1 MIKQLQGIK
10 FKIDRAYENIRNLEA
25 EVRVFLESEPYT
37 IIEKQQF
44 GVEKDS
50 LNIIDPPG
58 PVTPP
63 PLSFSVLAGEILYHL
78 RSSLDHLVWQ
88 LIIANGKDPAELQPR
103 PEFPIF
109 WSRKGYESGGKGK
122 IKGVSNKAATLI
134 EQFQPYP
141 RNGDIF
147 GFKPVAHPLY
157 IIHTLNITDKHR
169 LLNALCS
176 HIKASLYHGTK
187 AAHGIF
193 RVEGRTALVL
203 KSYSDNSEVQMD
215 VHSKFHISF
224 DEDGVLQAESIVP
237 ALKNL
242 MGYVEGVIHSF
253 HSEFNNP

>member
-1 MIKQLQGIK
+1 MIKELQGIEIK
-10 FKIDRAYENIRNLEA
+10 TDRAYETIRNLEV
-25 EVRVFLESEPYT
+25 EVHRFLEGKPYT
-37 IIEKQQF
+37 ITEQQQL

-58 PVTPP
+58 PVVPP
-63 PLSFSVLAGEILYHL
+63 PLRFSVLAGEVLFHL

-88 LIIANGKDPAELQPR
+88 LIIANGKDPAELQPK
-103 PEFPIF
+103 PEFPVY
-109 WSRKGYESGGKGK
+109 WRRKAYESRGKRK
-122 IKGVSNKAATLI
+122 IEGVSDKAAALI

-141 RNGDIF
+141 RNGDIPD
-147 GFKPVAHPLY
+147 FKPVTHPLY

-203 KSYSDNSEVQMD
+203 KSYSDNNEVQMD
-215 VHSKFHISF
+215 VHPEFHISF
-224 DEDGVLQAESIVP
+224 DEDGVLQTESIVP

-242 MGYVEGVIHSF
+242 TGYVEGVIHSF
-253 HSEFNNP
+253 NSEFHNP